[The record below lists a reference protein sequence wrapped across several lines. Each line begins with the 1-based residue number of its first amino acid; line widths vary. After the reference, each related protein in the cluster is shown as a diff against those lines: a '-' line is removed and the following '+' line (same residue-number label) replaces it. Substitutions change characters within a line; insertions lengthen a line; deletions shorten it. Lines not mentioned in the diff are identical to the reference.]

1 MLMIKEKYLSLNA
14 MDKLMRKAGAI
25 RVAEDAKQAL
35 AEALEEKALELAA
48 LAKRMAEHAG
58 RRTVTGKDVQL
69 ALKNE

>member
-1 MLMIKEKYLSLNA
+1 MAKEKYISLNA

-25 RVAEDAKQAL
+25 RVSEDAKQAL
-35 AEALEEKALELAA
+35 AEALEEKALELGA